1 MSRIATFATV
11 LTMVVAPAAFARPS
25 HPVDLRAVQSVD
37 PATPAQVDLRSPDAA
52 TPVQFSAQQ
61 DLRSPDAATP
71 VVQAGRLA
79 AAPHAASSG
88 GGLNWGIVGVGIAAL
103 AACGL
108 LTVMVRRHTQVRP
121 PLGA

>member
-1 MSRIATFATV
+1 MSRIATLVAV
-11 LTMVVAPAAFARPS
+11 VTMVVAPAALARPF

-71 VVQAGRLA
+71 VVSPA
-79 AAPHAASSG
+79 ADPHAAPSG
-88 GGLNWGIVGVGIAAL
+88 DGFNWGIAGVCIAAL
-103 AACGL
+103 AACGV
-108 LTVMVRRHTQVRP
+108 LTVMVRRHTHVRP
-121 PLGA
+121 SLGA